1 MYEITDRTKYFLVD
15 RIQGK
20 TFYVGGFNELIKM
33 LANRI
38 HYENR
43 QLFNDDVYE
52 EWDFS
57 GGDTYWGKEMKKVF
71 GLVRTWDYISGEYV
85 WKRRWYYKYLPV
97 KFVRPYMITDDCGR
111 IIDFRQWEKQIMAAR
126 MNRSY
131 SKYGTTDGAKY
142 GDKFRCYRYSTDT
155 YSFRCTPVPNV
166 HKRKGWGSHPHKGIL
181 NTIRNKDFIRP
192 KARIDY
198 FYWDEFS
205 HTDKCWKTNHK
216 CRHQWQKHL
225 K

>member
-1 MYEITDRTKYFLVD
+1 MYKTFDRTKYFLVD

-20 TFYVGGFNELIKM
+20 TFYIGDFNELMEM
-33 LANRI
+33 LASRI

-43 QLFNDDVYE
+43 QLFNNDVYE

-57 GGDTYWGKEMKKVF
+57 GGDTYFNSDIYEEWDSYRLYKKYMF
-71 GLVRTWDYISGEYV
+71 FNI
-85 WKRRWYYKYLPV
+85 PV
-97 KFVRPYMITDDCGR
+97 YSSKIKTRPYMITDNCGR
-111 IIDFRQWEKQIMAAR
+111 IIDFRQWEKQIMDAR
-126 MNRSY
+126 KNRSY
-131 SKYGTTDGAKY
+131 SKCGTTDSAKY
-142 GDKFRCYRYSTDT
+142 GDKFRCYYSIDT
-155 YSFRCTPVPNV
+155 YSFRCSPVPNI
-166 HKRKGWGSHPHKGIL
+166 HKKKEWGNRPHKGIL
-181 NTIRNKDFIRP
+181 NTIRNRDNIRP

-198 FYWDEFS
+198 FYWDELS

>member
-1 MYEITDRTKYFLVD
+1 MYEITDKTKYFLVD

-20 TFYVGGFNELIKM
+20 TLYIGSFDELIKM
-33 LANRI
+33 LASRI

-43 QLFNDDVYE
+43 QIFNSDAYAD
-52 EWDFS
+52 WDFS
-57 GGDTYWGKEMKKVF
+57 GRDTYRLYEKHMFFNIPLYSSKIK
-71 GLVRTWDYISGEYV
+71 
-85 WKRRWYYKYLPV
+85 P
-97 KFVRPYMITDDCGR
+97 RPYMIIDNRGR
-111 IIDFRQWEKQIMAAR
+111 IIDFRQWEEQIMTAR
-126 MNRSY
+126 RNRSY
-131 SKYGTTDGAKY
+131 SKWGTTNGAKY

-155 YSFRCTPVPNV
+155 YSFRCSPVPSV
-166 HKRKGWGSHPHKGIL
+166 HKRKGWGSHQHKGIL
-181 NTIRNKDFIRP
+181 NTIRNADFIRP

-198 FYWDEFS
+198 FYWDDFP